1 MLPSGE
7 HSSIPLTFRTRRPI
21 PVTACGNDERNRV
34 PNNRVKVAELA
45 GITFTRRRR
54 TILRAVDL
62 TIRQGETVGL
72 LGLNGAGK
80 TTLLH
85 ILLGRIDPRHGSAL
99 LGGIPASRPGSRQD
113 VIFLPERFSPDTSVP
128 MGVWAAHL
136 QRLCGSSPD
145 RDRLLQACRALGLD
159 GDVLTQP
166 MSRLSKGEAQKA
178 GLAMSFAVGRS
189 FIVYDEPMSGL
200 DPHARMLFRERL
212 LQLRV
217 EYPETTVLFSTHLLA
232 DLEILCDRIVIIHH
246 GVIRFDGTPATCRTR
261 YASDDLE
268 QAFLRCISQ

>member
-1 MLPSGE
+1 M
-7 HSSIPLTFRTRRPI
+7 
-21 PVTACGNDERNRV
+21 
-34 PNNRVKVAELA
+34 PNNAVKVAELRGVA
-45 GITFTRRRR
+45 FARRHQR
-54 TILRAVDL
+54 ILHAVDL
-62 TIRQGETVGL
+62 TIHQGETVGL

-85 ILLGRIDPRHGSAL
+85 VLIGRLEPQRGSAL
-99 LGGIPASRPGSRQD
+99 LGGTPAGQPGSRRD

-128 MGVWAAHL
+128 MEVWAAHL

-145 RDRLLQACRALGLD
+145 RETLFQACRALGLD
-159 GDVLTQP
+159 GDILAKP
-166 MSRLSKGEAQKA
+166 INRLSKGEAQKA
-178 GLAMSFAVGRS
+178 GLAVSFAVGRS

-212 LQLRV
+212 RQLRT
-217 EYPETTVLFSTHLLA
+217 EHPETTVLFSTHLLT

-246 GVIRFDGTPATCRTR
+246 GVIRFDGTPATCRILH
-261 YASDDLE
+261 ASDDLE